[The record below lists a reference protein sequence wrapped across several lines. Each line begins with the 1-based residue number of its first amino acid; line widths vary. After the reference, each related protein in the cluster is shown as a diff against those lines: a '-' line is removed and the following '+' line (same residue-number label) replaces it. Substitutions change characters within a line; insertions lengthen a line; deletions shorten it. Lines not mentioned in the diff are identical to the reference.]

1 MRFRTLILASSLLLT
16 SCSSEFPTDSESQW
30 DYACEIVTGWPA
42 DYATVWPT
50 AVRKHNESPDQVS
63 AAEYMQDYV
72 TTMSLA
78 FRISDAGPS
87 LMISQ
92 YKDYWGL
99 LEQDM
104 IFGGGTLPDNPIS
117 SGQVADLMEQCDN
130 LGRGFK
136 QK

>member
-1 MRFRTLILASSLLLT
+1 LKIKVFFISSILFLT
-16 SCSSEFPTDSESQW
+16 GCSSEFPNDSESQW
-30 DYACEIVTGWPA
+30 DYACGIVTGWPA

-78 FRISDAGPS
+78 FKISDPAPS

-92 YKDYWGL
+92 YKEYWSL
-99 LEQDM
+99 LEQDF
-104 IFGGGTLPDNPIS
+104 IFGGGSLPANPVS
-117 SGQVADLMEQCDN
+117 SSQVVELMKQCDS

-136 QK
+136 QE